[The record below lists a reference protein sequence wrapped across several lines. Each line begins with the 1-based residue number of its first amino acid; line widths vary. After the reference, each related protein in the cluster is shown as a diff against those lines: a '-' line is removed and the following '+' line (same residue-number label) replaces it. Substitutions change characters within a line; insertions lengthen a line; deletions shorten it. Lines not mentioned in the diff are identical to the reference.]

1 MSQPIVPLEPSKP
14 HRFKK
19 RDSNELLM
27 KVRRGEITIFI
38 GKLLK
43 LIEKGQENMLFKL
56 DKLNSQIAIL
66 NDRIKQL
73 EIEMNLLFVLSQ
85 NELFDLNHHQLSNK
99 DLLEILK
106 DEKYA
111 RTKFDKAMKVLESKG
126 YVTKIKKIP
135 KNIQTCY

>member
-73 EIEMNLLFVLSQ
+73 EISEIEMNLLFVLSQ
-85 NELFDLNHHQLSNK
+85 KVCRNTHNQKNAPYYALTQANQKNDLI
-99 DLLEILK
+99 IL
-106 DEKYA
+106 
-111 RTKFDKAMKVLESKG
+111 
-126 YVTKIKKIP
+126 
-135 KNIQTCY
+135 

>member
-1 MSQPIVPLEPSKP
+1 MEPSTP

-73 EIEMNLLFVLSQ
+73 EIPEIEMNLLFVLSQ
-85 NELFDLNHHQLSNK
+85 NDLFDLNHHQLSNK

-111 RTKFDKAMKVLESKG
+111 RTKFDKAMKELESKG
-126 YVTKIKKIP
+126 YVAKMESSKMKLAT
-135 KNIQTCY
+135 